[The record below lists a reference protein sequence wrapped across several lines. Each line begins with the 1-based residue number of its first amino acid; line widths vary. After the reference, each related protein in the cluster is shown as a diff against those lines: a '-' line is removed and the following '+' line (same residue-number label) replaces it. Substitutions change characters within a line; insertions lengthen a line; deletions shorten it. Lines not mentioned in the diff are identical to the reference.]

1 MEDRIL
7 KRLKKDIDLIDS
19 SFKLSWEGNKV
30 KITRGNIVREVTIP
44 PDAKPVDLILKVIG
58 EVRSVKYGK

>member
-1 MEDRIL
+1 MKTKIL
-7 KRLKKDIDLIDS
+7 KRLKEDINLIDS

-58 EVRSVKYGK
+58 EVRAVKYGK